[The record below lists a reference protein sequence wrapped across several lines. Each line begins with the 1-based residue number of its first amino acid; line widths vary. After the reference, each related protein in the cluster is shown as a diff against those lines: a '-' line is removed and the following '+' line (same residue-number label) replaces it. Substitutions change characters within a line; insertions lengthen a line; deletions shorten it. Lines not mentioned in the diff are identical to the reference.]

1 MVFKDFLAEIYFYV
15 LTIYVKKNI
24 SNSGF
29 KKKKNSNNY
38 IFSHIQIHIHL
49 IMWLKCYYTKFLS
62 TIMKYSHPY
71 GPQEQAMMIIGIG

>member
-29 KKKKNSNNY
+29 KKKKK
-38 IFSHIQIHIHL
+38 L
-49 IMWLKCYYTKFLS
+49 
-62 TIMKYSHPY
+62 
-71 GPQEQAMMIIGIG
+71 